1 MELSGNLTILSPRD
15 QRLRHVYWVQGWGFR
30 LVYQIISNS
39 ARLQTRKLKQNKPK
53 QAKKNNSVFIHLLG
67 LGYILK
73 YDMNVK
79 IIPCAPKGKEY
90 DKKRK
95 RKEEIALKMGL
106 RVGTITILFLR
117 RKRVHVHSELQADIN
132 YIVPTSFSVVFPAL
146 DLVPTNL
153 LLMLFSAE
161 TRVQLALSSN
171 AQPSDASAMFGR

>member
-1 MELSGNLTILSPRD
+1 
-15 QRLRHVYWVQGWGFR
+15 
-30 LVYQIISNS
+30 
-39 ARLQTRKLKQNKPK
+39 
-53 QAKKNNSVFIHLLG
+53 
-67 LGYILK
+67 
-73 YDMNVK
+73 MNVK
-79 IIPCAPKGKEY
+79 IILCAAKGKEY

-106 RVGTITILFLR
+106 RVGTITILFLL

-161 TRVQLALSSN
+161 TRVQLALSTNVRPSN
-171 AQPSDASAMFGR
+171 ASAMFDK

>member
-1 MELSGNLTILSPRD
+1 
-15 QRLRHVYWVQGWGFR
+15 
-30 LVYQIISNS
+30 
-39 ARLQTRKLKQNKPK
+39 
-53 QAKKNNSVFIHLLG
+53 
-67 LGYILK
+67 
-73 YDMNVK
+73 MNVK
-79 IIPCAPKGKEY
+79 IISCAPKGKEY

-95 RKEEIALKMGL
+95 RKEENALKMGL
-106 RVGTITILFLR
+106 RVGTITILFLL

-171 AQPSDASAMFGR
+171 AQPSDASAMFGT

>member
-39 ARLQTRKLKQNKPK
+39 ARLQTT
-53 QAKKNNSVFIHLLG
+53 KKKNSVFIHLLG

-90 DKKRK
+90 DKK
-95 RKEEIALKMGL
+95 KEEKG
-106 RVGTITILFLR
+106 RYCVKNGFE
-117 RKRVHVHSELQADIN
+117 SGNDYN
-132 YIVPTSFSVVFPAL
+132 SVPST
-146 DLVPTNL
+146 
-153 LLMLFSAE
+153 
-161 TRVQLALSSN
+161 
-171 AQPSDASAMFGR
+171 

>member
-1 MELSGNLTILSPRD
+1 
-15 QRLRHVYWVQGWGFR
+15 
-30 LVYQIISNS
+30 
-39 ARLQTRKLKQNKPK
+39 
-53 QAKKNNSVFIHLLG
+53 
-67 LGYILK
+67 
-73 YDMNVK
+73 MNVK
-79 IIPCAPKGKEY
+79 IILCAPKGKEY
-90 DKKRK
+90 HKKRK

-106 RVGTITILFLR
+106 RVGTITILFLL

-161 TRVQLALSSN
+161 TRAQLALSSN

>member
-39 ARLQTRKLKQNKPK
+39 ARLQIRKLKQNKPK
-53 QAKKNNSVFIHLLG
+53 QAKKNSVFIHLLG

-79 IIPCAPKGKEY
+79 IISCAPKGKEY

-95 RKEEIALKMGL
+95 RKEENALKMGL
-106 RVGTITILFLR
+106 RVGTITILFLLH
-117 RKRVHVHSELQADIN
+117 KRVHVHSELQADIN

-161 TRVQLALSSN
+161 TRVQLALSSK